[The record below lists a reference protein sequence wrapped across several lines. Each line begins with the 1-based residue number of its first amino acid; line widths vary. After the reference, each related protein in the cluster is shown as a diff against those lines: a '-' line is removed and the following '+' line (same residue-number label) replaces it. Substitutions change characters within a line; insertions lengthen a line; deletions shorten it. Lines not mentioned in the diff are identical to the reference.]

1 MAREHPLS
9 WHRMVPLVAVA
20 LLAAVAVAAA
30 DGPVWYRRLY
40 HPLKHEALI
49 ARSARTSDVDPY
61 LVAAVISAE
70 SGFRED
76 VVSPAGAVGLMQ
88 VKPSTAKAVAR
99 KADIDGP
106 VTAETLVDAS
116 LNIRIGT
123 EYLAE
128 LLARYDGDV
137 PQAVAAYNAGLGN
150 ADRWVKEARRAGIPF
165 AESIEFPE
173 TARYVDEVLEQR
185 SAYRRLYPGVF
196 KAALK

>member
-1 MAREHPLS
+1 VAREHPLS
-9 WHRMVPLVAVA
+9 WHRVVPLVAVA
-20 LLAAVAVAAA
+20 LLAFVALAAA
-30 DGPVWYRRLY
+30 DGPAWYQRLY
-40 HPLKHEALI
+40 HPLRHEATI
-49 ARSARTSDVDPY
+49 ARAARTSGVDPY

-70 SGFRED
+70 SDFRED
-76 VVSPAGAVGLMQ
+76 VVSSAGAVGLMQ
-88 VKPSTAKAVAR
+88 VKPSTAKSVAR

-106 VTAETLVDAS
+106 VTAETLVGAS

-150 ADRWVKEARRAGIPF
+150 ADRWVSEARDSGTSFSEA
-165 AESIEFPE
+165 IEFPE

-185 SAYRRLYPGVF
+185 TAYRRLYPGVF